1 MHYELNFWM
10 RDERLLAR
18 FLLEL
23 AAKEYP
29 HVEVGSGLQ
38 PAGTFDGEDKDKK
51 GNPKPV
57 QTLKKVP
64 EAWMET
70 PPDGGLPLIGKW
82 IVDYECPL
90 VELKK
95 KEPPAEV
102 EREEEDEEFD
112 PFNYHIDEEEA
123 HPHTHTPTPMPPLE
137 PRRPVVTPVVP
148 APCPVSRTLSR
159 RWIRNRQSIS
169 RSSSN

>member
-1 MHYELNFWM
+1 MGLQ
-10 RDERLLAR
+10 RVLRLRAVLR
-18 FLLEL
+18 CGESTLEL
-23 AAKEYP
+23 LHIHPPPPSPLFVYFPTVPRRHHAIKSTK
-29 HVEVGSGLQ
+29 HIKN
-38 PAGTFDGEDKDKK
+38 TC
-51 GNPKPV
+51 
-57 QTLKKVP
+57 QTHHRHEK
-64 EAWMET
+64 AND
-70 PPDGGLPLIGKW
+70 PD
-82 IVDYECPL
+82 L